1 MDGTTP
7 TTTLTSSTPAAP
19 AAPAISAPASVPT
32 PSERPTFAQAFA
44 QDAAPI
50 AETPAAPEG
59 TATIEPA
66 ATSAIDGALNPSEP
80 KGPIPFDVHK
90 TALENARTKAAEQAQ
105 QEFDSQFGWAKAVDR
120 GAVEE
125 AARLGQLY
133 QTDRA
138 GYIRQVLAEAIT
150 DPTLAPLVRSEAA
163 RVLGSRQSQPQPA
176 QTVPDVPIVNEQGQ
190 VVGNLRDI
198 VQAHLAEYAAK
209 EIAPLK
215 SDLQQRKA
223 EADARKAHDELQTHV
238 QDIYAEAVDL
248 LPGFKEHEAEIAKVF
263 ATIPGDPAKAMR
275 AAWKQVVGSTL
286 ANRDSVRTATLD
298 ELKTKAAASAV
309 NPAQTAVTSTSRPKS
324 FHDPSL
330 KWS

>member
-1 MDGTTP
+1 
-7 TTTLTSSTPAAP
+7 
-19 AAPAISAPASVPT
+19 VRPT

-44 QDAAPI
+44 QDAAATP
-50 AETPAAPEG
+50 ATPAAPEG

-66 ATSAIDGALNPSEP
+66 AVTAMDGAINPSEP

-90 TALENARTKAAEQAQ
+90 TALDNARIKAADQAK
-105 QEFDSQFGWAKAVDR
+105 QEFEAQFGWAKSVDR

-150 DPTLAPLVRSEAA
+150 DPSLAPLVRSEAA
-163 RVLGSRQSQPQPA
+163 RVLGSRQSPPQPA

-223 EADARKAHDELQTHV
+223 DADARQAQQELQTQV
-238 QDIYAEAVDL
+238 QDIYAEALDV
-248 LPGFKEHEAEIAKVF
+248 LPGFKEHEAAIAKVF

-275 AAWKQVVGSTL
+275 AAWKQVVGSNARHTGVGPDGH
-286 ANRDSVRTATLD
+286 AGRTENQGSGQCGQPRAYRRHVHVAT
-298 ELKTKAAASAV
+298 EV
-309 NPAQTAVTSTSRPKS
+309 VSRPVAEVELVS
-324 FHDPSL
+324 F
-330 KWS
+330 